1 MRRDAIELPN
11 LNSSF
16 LSIEKD
22 IERILTKLFFDNQI
36 QNKQLLRL
44 LVIATKDCL
53 TNTTNEEYKK
63 IIAETSL
70 ATLIKDGYIKL
81 APKIPMPEHEKV
93 KSYIIISFD
102 NFTPNA
108 DNTHYRDCT
117 IHFDIICHTDYWSM
131 DDYQIRPLKIAGYI
145 DGILNNTKL
154 SGIGTLNFI
163 GCNEL
168 VLDEVLSGYTLSYRA
183 VHGNDDR
190 IPDEEED

>member
-1 MRRDAIELPN
+1 MKRDVIEIPD

-36 QNKQLLRL
+36 KNKQLLRL
-44 LVIATKDCL
+44 LVIPMKDCL
-53 TNTTNEEYKK
+53 SNLENEDYKEVVNNTTL
-63 IIAETSL
+63 S
-70 ATLIKDGYIKL
+70 TLIRDGYIKL

-108 DNTHYRDCT
+108 KNPQFRDCT
-117 IHFDIICHTDYWSM
+117 IHFDIICHTDYWTM
-131 DDYQIRPLKIAGYI
+131 DNYQIRPLKIAGYI
-145 DGILNNTKL
+145 DGILNNSKL
-154 SGIGTLNFI
+154 TGIGTLNFM

-183 VHGNDDR
+183 IHGSDDR
-190 IPDEEED
+190 IPDED

>member
-1 MRRDAIELPN
+1 MKRDVIEIPD

-36 QNKQLLRL
+36 KNKQLLRL
-44 LVIATKDCL
+44 LVIPMKDCL
-53 TNTTNEEYKK
+53 SNLENEDYKEVVNNTTL
-63 IIAETSL
+63 S
-70 ATLIKDGYIKL
+70 TLIRDGYIKL

-108 DNTHYRDCT
+108 KNPQFRDCT
-117 IHFDIICHTDYWSM
+117 IHFDIICHTDYWAM
-131 DDYQIRPLKIAGYI
+131 DNYQIRPLKIAGYI
-145 DGILNNTKL
+145 DGILNNSKL
-154 SGIGTLNFI
+154 TGIGTLNFM

-183 VHGNDDR
+183 IHGSDDR
-190 IPDEEED
+190 IPDED

>member
-1 MRRDAIELPN
+1 MQRNAIELPD

-22 IERILTKLFFDNQI
+22 IELILTKLFFDNKI

-44 LVIATKDCL
+44 LVIPNRDCL
-53 TNTTNEEYKK
+53 TDLTNPAYREK
-63 IIAETSL
+63 IAETSL
-70 ATLIKDGYIKL
+70 ASLIRDGYIKL
-81 APKIPMPEHEKV
+81 APKIAMPEKEIV

-108 DNTHYRDCT
+108 TNPQFRDCT
-117 IHFDIICHTDYWSM
+117 IHFDIICHTDYWTM
-131 DDYQIRPLKIAGYI
+131 DNYQIRPLKIAGYI
-145 DGILNNTKL
+145 DGILNNEKL
-154 SGIGTLNFI
+154 TGIGILNFM

-183 VHGNDDR
+183 VHGSDDR
-190 IPDEEED
+190 IPPEEE